1 MSALRES
8 LGFLTSRLR
17 QVGIFVAL
25 ILIVLLFQ
33 VLTNGI
39 LLEPQ
44 NVSNLVVQ
52 NSYILILAIGM
63 VMVIIAGHI
72 DLSVGSVAGFIG
84 AVAGVMI
91 VQWGWPWW
99 AAIPACLL
107 VGALVG
113 AWQGYWIAYV
123 GIPAFIVTLA
133 GMLIF
138 RGPDPHH
145 AEEPADHPLPR
156 RTACTRA
163 AASCP
168 TFPGHLR
175 ARMAH
180 GHPRRG
186 RYGGH
191 PVPGNQGTQSPH
203 ASSTLEN
210 EPMAWFAV
218 KNGFIAVLMLII
230 TFLLA
235 SYRGTPIVLVVLAVL
250 VILYSALMN
259 NSIFGRHT
267 YAIGGNLHAAEL
279 SGIKTKR
286 VTFRLFVNMG
296 VLAALAGLVFTA
308 RLNSAQP
315 AGGTGFELDSIAAA
329 FIGGAAVTGRHRHGR
344 RSHDRRPDHGRAQQ
358 RHVHPGPWN
367 GLPAAHQG
375 PGAPPRRRFRHL
387 QQEPLGIRWRL
398 VADQAVQVE
407 DDTPGHRNGAED
419 HSRARGCR
427 RKVAPGTSQRPASR
441 LFCTAGCGPHCHHPR
456 RQHTAIT
463 DSDNR
468 QRQQTARFGCL
479 PV

>member
-33 VLTNGI
+33 GLTGGI

-44 NVSNLVVQ
+44 NVTNLVVQ

-91 VQWGWPWW
+91 VHWGWPWW

-138 RGPDPHH
+138 RGLTLITLKNQQITPFP
-145 AEEPADHPLPR
+145 AE
-156 RTACTRA
+156 
-163 AASCP
+163 
-168 TFPGHLR
+168 LR
-175 ARMAH
+175 ALGGGFLPDISGGTSVLEWLTVILGVGATAALLIQALKE
-180 GHPRRG
+180 RRI
-186 RYGGH
+186 RRKFD
-191 PVPGNQGTQSPH
+191 
-203 ASSTLEN
+203 LES
-210 EPMAWFAV
+210 EPLVWFVIKTA
-218 KNGFIAVLMLII
+218 FTALLMLII

-235 SYRGTPIVLVVLAVL
+235 SYRGTPIVLVVLAAL
-250 VILYSALMN
+250 VIAYTALMN
-259 NSIFGRHT
+259 NSVFGRHT

-279 SGIKTKR
+279 SGIKTKT

-296 VLAALAGLVFTA
+296 VLSALAGLVFTA

-329 FIGGAAVTGRHRHGR
+329 FIGGAAVTGGIGTVAGAMIGGLIMGVLNNGM
-344 RSHDRRPDHGRAQQ
+344 SILGLGTDYQQ
-358 RHVHPGPWN
+358 LIK
-367 GLPAAHQG
+367 GLV
-375 PGAPPRRRFRHL
+375 L
-387 QQEPLGIRWRL
+387 L
-398 VADQAVQVE
+398 VAVGFDIFNKNRSGGGGELGKRFKLKTSPPPAEEKPAPAPTETVE
-407 DDTPGHRNGAED
+407 
-419 HSRARGCR
+419 
-427 RKVAPGTSQRPASR
+427 
-441 LFCTAGCGPHCHHPR
+441 AG
-456 RQHTAIT
+456 
-463 DSDNR
+463 
-468 QRQQTARFGCL
+468 
-479 PV
+479 VK